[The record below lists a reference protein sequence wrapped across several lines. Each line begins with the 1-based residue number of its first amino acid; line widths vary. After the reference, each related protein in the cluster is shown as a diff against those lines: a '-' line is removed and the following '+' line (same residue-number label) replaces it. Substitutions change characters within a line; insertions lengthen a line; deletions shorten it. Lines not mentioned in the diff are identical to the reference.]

1 MRTTCLHRRKP
12 TQPRVGRHFSLEW
25 FPRYRESGR
34 RSRYWSRHG
43 PRREVWSLI
52 DQRQRGGICTDL
64 LQTGLRSCGCA
75 AGSRTRRT
83 PRRPCLTRPEPEVR
97 SRQPARR
104 RSTRV
109 VYVALAGNLAIA
121 VAKLIVFA
129 VSKSSAILAEP
140 IHSFVDSVDQIRLLV
155 GE

>member
-1 MRTTCLHRRKP
+1 
-12 TQPRVGRHFSLEW
+12 
-25 FPRYRESGR
+25 
-34 RSRYWSRHG
+34 
-43 PRREVWSLI
+43 
-52 DQRQRGGICTDL
+52 
-64 LQTGLRSCGCA
+64 
-75 AGSRTRRT
+75 
-83 PRRPCLTRPEPEVR
+83 
-97 SRQPARR
+97 
-104 RSTRV
+104 V